1 MESLPGIDFI
11 PVRSLRPGGTFI
23 PARPTILE
31 VSHLHAPLP
40 RDPAID
46 PRALLKEVARFRQ
59 PRQTRSLIELAIT
72 AGPFVLLWLLTWAA
86 LDAGYALGLLLTVPA
101 GAFLLRLF
109 LIQHDCGHGA
119 FFRSQA
125 GNDWVGR
132 ILGVL
137 TFTPYD
143 YWRRSHAVHH
153 ASTGNLDA
161 RGVGDVDTL
170 TVAEYQALSPARRVL
185 YRLYR
190 HPIVLFGVGPA
201 YLFLL
206 RHRLPVGMMRKG
218 WRPWLSAL
226 GTNAAIAAAAGA
238 LIWAMGLK
246 LFLLIHLPITLIAAS
261 LGVWFFYVQ
270 HQFEST
276 HWDRGDDWSFHAAA
290 LHGSSH
296 YELPGLLRWFSAN
309 IGIHHVHHLASR
321 IPYYRLP
328 EVLREVP
335 VLARMSRVTLRQS
348 LGAVRLVLWDEQ
360 KRRLVSFA
368 EAGRG

>member
-1 MESLPGIDFI
+1 MSSICRRRSAVRFASIELNSES
-11 PVRSLRPGGTFI
+11 
-23 PARPTILE
+23 A
-31 VSHLHAPLP
+31 HLHAPLSAS
-40 RDPAID
+40 PATD
-46 PRALLKEVARFRQ
+46 PRALLKEVGPFRK
-59 PRQTRSLIELAIT
+59 PSRSRSLFELAIT
-72 AGPFVLLWLLTWAA
+72 AGPFALLWLLTWAA

-125 GNDWVGR
+125 SNDWVGR
-132 ILGVL
+132 ILGIL

-143 YWRRSHAVHH
+143 YWRRSHAIHH

-170 TVAEYQALSPARRVL
+170 TVAEYGDLSPARRFL

-190 HPIVLFGVGPA
+190 HPLVLFGLGPA

-206 RHRLPVGMMRKG
+206 RHRLPIGMMKKG
-218 WRPWLSAL
+218 WRPWLSAM
-226 GTNAAIAAAAGA
+226 GTNASIAAVAGL

-246 LFLLIHLPITLIAAS
+246 LFLLIHLPITLVAAS

-270 HQFEST
+270 HQFERT
-276 HWDRGDDWSFHAAA
+276 HWDRDEDWSFHAAA

-296 YELPGLLRWFSAN
+296 YDLPLILRWFSAN
-309 IGIHHVHHLASR
+309 IGVHHVHHLASR
-321 IPYYRLP
+321 IPFYRLQ

-335 VLARMSRVTLRQS
+335 ALARISRVTLRES
-348 LGAVRLVLWDEQ
+348 FGAVRLVLWDEQ
-360 KRRLVSFA
+360 KRRLVTFA
-368 EAGRG
+368 EARSA